1 MKKVILTTVI
11 VAVATASVFA
21 QGTVTVNGSSVHVF
35 GPNGLLIGTVGGMS
49 ATTTFASLIGAP
61 GSNAPESSLIPG
73 LSVSTFRTGAA
84 AGTLASF
91 TATFNNIA
99 PDAPFGSFEVVA
111 WDNSSG
117 LYPTWLQ
124 ASTAWQQDLINA
136 GRSQEVTLGNIG
148 GPGNLPPVMPPV
160 SFQIGPYIPEPS
172 AAALI
177 GLGAAAFLYA
187 GRRK

>member
-1 MKKVILTTVI
+1 MT
-11 VAVATASVFA
+11 
-21 QGTVTVNGSSVHVF
+21 
-35 GPNGLLIGTVGGMS
+35 

-61 GSNAPESSLIPG
+61 GSNAPESSLLPG
-73 LSVSTFRTGAA
+73 IGVSTFRTAAA

-111 WDNSSG
+111 WDNASG

-124 ASTAWQQDLINA
+124 ASVAWQGGLIYG
-136 GRSQEVTLGNIG
+136 GRSQEVTLANIG
-148 GPGNLPPVMPPV
+148 GPVNPPPTMPPV
-160 SFQIGPYIPEPS
+160 SFQLSIPEPS
-172 AAALI
+172 AAVLM